1 LLRRET
7 LDGMTVHLTHWG
19 TFEATS
25 DGERLTGV
33 RPWHG
38 DPEPMPLIGNVASA
52 QHHPARIDRPH
63 VREGWLEHGSG
74 APGRAA
80 KGRAAK
86 GGAATGRGD
95 EPFVPVSWDTALD
108 LLSGELRRVYT
119 GHGAEAVYGGSYGWA
134 SAGRFHHAQSQ
145 VHRFLNCLGGYVRHV
160 NSYSLG
166 TSTVLL
172 PYVIAD
178 VTVLQTHATAKSVI
192 AEHSELVVA
201 FGGVSPKNA
210 AVSPGGVSRHNIRGW
225 MSAARARGCRFVS
238 VSPLRD
244 DTPAEAQAEW
254 IAPRP
259 GTDAALMLALAQT
272 LDAER
277 LADTAFLDRYT
288 VGFPKFARYLR
299 GADDG
304 VVKDPAWAEAITGV
318 PAARIRELAH
328 EMAAAR
334 TMVTVSWSLQR
345 ARHGEQPL
353 WLGVVLAAM
362 LGQIGL
368 PGGGFGH
375 GYGSAALVGEPAPQV
390 GLPRL
395 RQGRNG
401 VSTYIPVA
409 RIADM
414 LLNPGASYDYNGERL
429 TYPDIRLVY
438 WAGGNPFHHHQDLA
452 RLREAFGRPE
462 TVVVHD
468 SFWTATAR
476 HADIVLPA
484 TMSIERDDFG
494 SGQNDRMFF
503 PMPALT
509 RPHGE
514 ARDDYA
520 IFSDLAERLGVG
532 KDFTEG
538 RTALEWLRHLYDD
551 WRDSRA
557 SLDSPGRASVPEFD
571 SFWAGEGIELPVAD
585 EPQVAFA
592 DFRADPDQHPLT
604 TPTGKIEV
612 FSSTIDSYGYPDCP
626 GHPVWLE
633 PEEWLGAAVAG
644 RFGLQ
649 LVANQPKSRLHSQ
662 LDVGAHSQS
671 VKIAGREP
679 VRMNPGDAEARGLRD
694 GDLVRIFNDRGACLA
709 GLSVSEAVRPGVA
722 QLSTGAWYDP
732 DPADPGFCRHGN
744 PNVLT
749 ADRPS
754 SALSQGCTGQLALVE
769 IEAYRDAAP
778 ELAVNRPPATA

>member
-1 LLRRET
+1 
-7 LDGMTVHLTHWG
+7 MTVHLTHWG
-19 TFEATS
+19 AFEAVS
-25 DGERLTGV
+25 DGERLTEV
-33 RPWHG
+33 RPWRG
-38 DPEPMPLIGNVASA
+38 DPEPVPLIGNVASA
-52 QHHPARIDRPH
+52 QHHPARVTWPY
-63 VREGWLEHGSG
+63 VRKGWLDHGPG
-74 APGRAA
+74 APGR
-80 KGRAAK
+80 GE
-86 GGAATGRGD
+86 
-95 EPFVPVSWDTALD
+95 EPFVPVPWETALD
-108 LLSGELRRVYT
+108 LLAGELRRVYRD
-119 GHGAEAVYGGSYGWA
+119 HGAQAVYGGSYGWA

-178 VTVLQTHATAKSVI
+178 VNVLLTRATAKSVV

-201 FGGVSPKNA
+201 FGGLSPKNA
-210 AVSPGGVSRHNIRGW
+210 AVSPGGVSRHNARSW
-225 MSAARARGCRFVS
+225 VSAARARGCRFVS
-238 VSPLRD
+238 VSPIRD

-259 GTDAALMLALAQT
+259 GTDAALMLALAQV
-272 LDAER
+272 LDAGG
-277 LADTAFLDRYT
+277 LADTGFLDRYT
-288 VGFPKFARYLR
+288 VGYPRFARYLR
-299 GADDG
+299 GEADG
-304 VVKDPAWAEAITGV
+304 IVKDPPWAEAITGV
-318 PAARIRELAH
+318 PAARIRELGH

-334 TMVTVSWSLQR
+334 TLVTVSWSLQR

-375 GYGSAALVGEPAPQV
+375 GYGSASLVGEPAPQV
-390 GLPRL
+390 PVPRL
-395 RQGRNG
+395 PQGRNG
-401 VSTYIPVA
+401 VSAFIPVA
-409 RIADM
+409 RVADM
-414 LLNPGASYDYNGERL
+414 LLNPGAAYDYNGQRL

-438 WAGGNPFHHHQDLA
+438 WCGGNPFHHHQDLA
-452 RLREAFGRPE
+452 RLREAFARPE

-468 SFWTATAR
+468 PFWTATAR
-476 HADIVLPA
+476 HADIVLPV
-484 TMSIERDDFG
+484 TMTIERDDYG

-520 IFSDLAERLGVG
+520 IFAGLAERLGAG
-532 KDFTEG
+532 EDFTEG
-538 RTALEWLRHLYDD
+538 RTAVDWLRHLYDEWQD
-551 WRDSRA
+551 ELAERGQA
-557 SLDSPGRASVPEFD
+557 VPGFD
-571 SFWAGEGIELPVAD
+571 EFWASDGLELPVAS

-592 DFRADPDQHPLT
+592 DFRADPEGHPLT
-604 TPTGKIEV
+604 TPTGKIEI
-612 FSSTIDSYGYPDCP
+612 FSETIGSYRYRDCP
-626 GHPVWLE
+626 GHPVWRE
-633 PEEWLGAAVAG
+633 PDEWLGSPAAR

-649 LVANQPKSRLHSQ
+649 LVANQPQSRLHSQ

-671 VKIAGREP
+671 LKIAGREP
-679 VRMNPGDAEARGLRD
+679 VRLHPADAAARGLRD

-709 GLSVSEAVRPGVA
+709 GLAVDEAMRPGVA

-732 DPADPGFCRHGN
+732 DQANPGFCRHGN

-754 SALSQGCTGQLALVE
+754 STLSQGCTGQLALVE
-769 IEAYRDAAP
+769 IEPYRGIPP
-778 ELAVNRPPATA
+778 ELSITRPPATA

>member
-1 LLRRET
+1 
-7 LDGMTVHLTHWG
+7 MAVHLTHWG
-19 TFEATS
+19 TLEAVS
-25 DGERLTGV
+25 DGERLTEV
-33 RPWHG
+33 RPWRG

-52 QHHPARIDRPH
+52 QHHPARIARPH
-63 VREGWLEHGSG
+63 VRQGWLDHGPG
-74 APGRAA
+74 AP
-80 KGRAAK
+80 
-86 GGAATGRGD
+86 GRGD
-95 EPFVPVSWDTALD
+95 EPFVPVPWDTALD
-108 LLSGELRRVYT
+108 LLAGELRRVYRE
-119 GHGAEAVYGGSYGWA
+119 HGAQAVYGGSYGWA

-145 VHRFLNCLGGYVRHV
+145 LHRFLNCLGGYVRHV

-172 PYVIAD
+172 PHVIAD

-192 AEHSELVVA
+192 AGHSELVVA
-201 FGGVSPKNA
+201 FGGLSPKNA
-210 AVSPGGVSRHNIRGW
+210 AVSPGGVSRHNNRGW

-259 GTDAALMLALAQT
+259 GTDAALMLALAQV
-272 LDAER
+272 LDADG
-277 LADTAFLDRYT
+277 LADTGFLDRYT
-288 VGFPKFARYLR
+288 VGYPRFARYLR
-299 GADDG
+299 GDADG
-304 VVKDPAWAEAITGV
+304 VVKDPRWAEAITGV
-318 PAARIRELAH
+318 PAARISELAH

-334 TMVTVSWSLQR
+334 TLVTVSWSLQR

-353 WLGVVLAAM
+353 WAGVVLAAM

-375 GYGSAALVGEPAPQV
+375 GYGSTSLVGEPAPQMSV
-390 GLPRL
+390 PRL
-395 RQGRNG
+395 PQGRNG
-401 VSTYIPVA
+401 VSAFIPVA

-414 LLNPGASYDYNGERL
+414 LLNPGAAYDYNGQRL

-438 WAGGNPFHHHQDLA
+438 WCGGNPFHHHQDLA
-452 RLREAFGRPE
+452 RLREAFTRPE

-468 SFWTATAR
+468 PFWTATAR

-484 TMSIERDDFG
+484 TMSIERDDYG
-494 SGQNDRMFF
+494 SGQNDRMFL

-514 ARDDYA
+514 ARDDYSTFA
-520 IFSDLAERLGVG
+520 ALADRLGMG

-538 RTALEWLRHLYDD
+538 RSTMDWLRWLYDE
-551 WRDSRA
+551 WRGNQAER
-557 SLDSPGRASVPEFD
+557 GRAVPGFD
-571 SFWAGEGIELPVAD
+571 EFWAGAGLELPVAS

-592 DFRADPDQHPLT
+592 DFRADPEGQPLT
-604 TPTGKIEV
+604 TPTGKIEI
-612 FSSTIDSYGYPDCP
+612 FSETIDGFRYPDCP
-626 GHPVWLE
+626 GHPVWRE
-633 PEEWLGAAVAG
+633 PDEWLGSPAAR

-649 LVANQPKSRLHSQ
+649 LVANQPRSRLHSQ

-679 VRMNPGDAEARGLRD
+679 VRLNPADAADRGLRD

-709 GLSVSEAVRPGVA
+709 GLATDDAVRPGVA

-732 DPADPGFCRHGN
+732 DPADPSFCRHGN

-754 SALSQGCTGQLALVE
+754 STLSQGCTGQLALVE
-769 IEAYRDAAP
+769 VEAYRGTPP
-778 ELAVNRPPATA
+778 ELSVTRPPATGLDA

>member
-1 LLRRET
+1 MGR
-7 LDGMTVHLTHWG
+7 MAVHLTHWG
-19 TFEATS
+19 TFEAVS
-25 DGERLTGV
+25 DGERLTEV
-33 RPWHG
+33 RPWRG
-38 DPEPMPLIGNVASA
+38 DPEPMPQIGNVASA
-52 QHHPARIDRPH
+52 QHHPARIAQPH
-63 VREGWLEHGSG
+63 VRKGWLDHGPG
-74 APGRAA
+74 AP
-80 KGRAAK
+80 
-86 GGAATGRGD
+86 GRGD

-108 LLSGELRRVYT
+108 LLAGELRRVYRD
-119 GHGAEAVYGGSYGWA
+119 HGAEAVYGGSYGWA

-145 VHRFLNCLGGYVRHV
+145 VHRFLNVLGGYVRHV

-166 TSTVLL
+166 TSMVLL
-172 PYVIAD
+172 PHVLAD
-178 VTVLQTHATAKSVI
+178 VDVLLSQATAKSVI

-201 FGGVSPKNA
+201 FGGLSPKNA
-210 AVSPGGVSRHNIRGW
+210 AVSPGGVSRHNTRGW
-225 MSAARARGCRFVS
+225 VSAARARGCRFVS
-238 VSPLRD
+238 VSPIRD

-254 IAPRP
+254 IAPLP
-259 GTDAALMLALAQT
+259 GTDAALMLALAQV
-272 LDAER
+272 LDADG
-277 LADTAFLDRYT
+277 LADTGFLDRYT
-288 VGFPKFARYLR
+288 VGYPRFARYLR
-299 GADDG
+299 GEADG

-318 PAARIRELAH
+318 PAARVRELAH

-334 TMVTVSWSLQR
+334 TLVTVSWSLQR

-375 GYGSAALVGEPAPQV
+375 GYGSTALVGEPKPQLSV
-390 GLPRL
+390 PRL
-395 RQGRNG
+395 PQGGNG
-401 VSTYIPVA
+401 VSAFIPVA

-414 LLNPGASYDYNGERL
+414 LMNPGAAYDYNGQRL

-438 WAGGNPFHHHQDLA
+438 WCGGNPFHHHQDLA
-452 RLREAFGRPE
+452 RLRGAFARPD

-468 SFWTATAR
+468 PFWTATAR
-476 HADIVLPA
+476 HADIVLPV
-484 TMSIERDDFG
+484 TMTIERDDYG
-494 SGQNDRMFF
+494 CGQNDLMFF

-520 IFSDLAERLGVG
+520 IFAGLSERLGAG

-538 RTALEWLRHLYDD
+538 RTAMEWLRHLYDE
-551 WRDSRA
+551 WRDKLAAR
-557 SLDSPGRASVPEFD
+557 GRAVPGFD
-571 SFWAGEGIELPVAD
+571 EFWAGEGLELPVAS

-592 DFRADPDQHPLT
+592 GFRADPDAHPLG
-604 TPTGKIEV
+604 TPTGKIEI
-612 FSSTIDSYGYPDCP
+612 FSDTIDGFGYQDCP
-626 GHPVWLE
+626 GHPVWRE
-633 PEEWLGAAVAG
+633 PDEWLGSPAAR
-644 RFGLQ
+644 RFRLQ
-649 LVANQPKSRLHSQ
+649 LVANQPRSRLHSQ

-679 VRMNPGDAEARGLRD
+679 VRMNPADAAARGLRD

-709 GLSVSEAVRPGVA
+709 GLAVDDALRQGVA

-732 DPADPGFCRHGN
+732 DPADPAFCRHGN

-754 SALSQGCTGQLALVE
+754 STLSQGCTGQLTLVE
-769 IEAYRDAAP
+769 IEPYHGTPP
-778 ELAVNRPPATA
+778 ELSVTRPPATA

>member
-1 LLRRET
+1 
-7 LDGMTVHLTHWG
+7 MTVHLTHWG
-19 TFEATS
+19 AFEAVS
-25 DGERLTGV
+25 DGERLTQV
-33 RPWHG
+33 RPWRG

-52 QHHPARIDRPH
+52 QHHPARITWPY
-63 VREGWLEHGSG
+63 VRRGWLDHGPG
-74 APGRAA
+74 AP
-80 KGRAAK
+80 
-86 GGAATGRGD
+86 GRGD
-95 EPFVPVSWDTALD
+95 EPFVPVPWDTALD
-108 LLSGELRRVYT
+108 LLAGELRRVYRD
-119 GHGAEAVYGGSYGWA
+119 HGAQAVYGGSYGWA

-178 VTVLQTHATAKSVI
+178 VNVLLTRATAKSVV

-201 FGGVSPKNA
+201 FGGLSPKNA
-210 AVSPGGVSRHNIRGW
+210 AVSPGGVSRHNARSW
-225 MSAARARGCRFVS
+225 VSAARARGCRFVS
-238 VSPLRD
+238 VSPIRD

-259 GTDAALMLALAQT
+259 GTDAALMLALAQV
-272 LDAER
+272 LDAGG
-277 LADTAFLDRYT
+277 LADTGFLDPYT
-288 VGFPKFARYLR
+288 VGYPRFARYLR
-299 GADDG
+299 GEANG
-304 VVKDPAWAEAITGV
+304 VVKNPPWAEAITGV

-334 TMVTVSWSLQR
+334 TLVTVSWSLQR

-375 GYGSAALVGEPAPQV
+375 GYGSASLVGEPAPQV
-390 GLPRL
+390 PVPRL
-395 RQGRNG
+395 PQGRNG
-401 VSTYIPVA
+401 VSAFIPVA

-414 LLNPGASYDYNGERL
+414 LLNPGAAYDYNGQRL

-438 WAGGNPFHHHQDLA
+438 WCGGNPFHHHQDLA
-452 RLREAFGRPE
+452 RLREAFARPE

-468 SFWTATAR
+468 PFWTATAR
-476 HADIVLPA
+476 HADIVLPV
-484 TMSIERDDFG
+484 TMTIERDDYG

-520 IFSDLAERLGVG
+520 IFAGLAERLGAG

-538 RTALEWLRHLYDD
+538 HTAMDWLRHLYDE
-551 WRDSRA
+551 WRGKLA
-557 SLDSPGRASVPEFD
+557 EQGRAVPGFD
-571 SFWAGEGIELPVAD
+571 EFWASDGLELPVAS
-585 EPQVAFA
+585 ESQVAFA
-592 DFRADPDQHPLT
+592 DFRADPEGHPLT
-604 TPTGKIEV
+604 TPTGKIEI
-612 FSSTIDSYGYPDCP
+612 FSETIDSYRYPDCP
-626 GHPVWLE
+626 GHPVWRE
-633 PEEWLGAAVAG
+633 PDEWLGSPAAR
-644 RFGLQ
+644 RFRLQ
-649 LVANQPKSRLHSQ
+649 LVANQPRSRLHSQ

-671 VKIAGREP
+671 LKIAGREP
-679 VRMNPGDAEARGLRD
+679 VRLHPADAAARGLRD

-709 GLSVSEAVRPGVA
+709 GLAVDEAVRPGVA

-732 DPADPGFCRHGN
+732 DPANPGFCRHGN

-754 SALSQGCTGQLALVE
+754 STLSQGCTGQLTLVE
-769 IEAYRDAAP
+769 IEPYRGIPP
-778 ELAVNRPPATA
+778 ELSVTRPPATA